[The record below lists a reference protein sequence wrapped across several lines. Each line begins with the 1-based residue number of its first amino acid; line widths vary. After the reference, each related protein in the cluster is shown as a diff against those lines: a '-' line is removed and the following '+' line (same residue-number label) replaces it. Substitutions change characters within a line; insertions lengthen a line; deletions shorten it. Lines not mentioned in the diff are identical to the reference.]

1 MKDIQKLLEDLSWDN
16 PKDVVDT
23 AINKLLQIDDE
34 QVTVL
39 LQPVN
44 KSCWENA
51 AKVLKMMGYPKNELA
66 LPGLLDWIRDMN
78 WPGAQ
83 IAKEILFAIDKMILI
98 PLVEDAVR
106 KAYFEE
112 DFIWIAGLR
121 EIVEEIGIEEFLN
134 PRTSHLLNL
143 EKLFLSDVQF

>member
-1 MKDIQKLLEDLSWDN
+1 LQDIQKLLEDLSWDN
-16 PKDVVDT
+16 SKDVVDT
-23 AINKLLQIDDE
+23 AINKLLQIDD
-34 QVTVL
+34 
-39 LQPVN
+39 
-44 KSCWENA
+44 
-51 AKVLKMMGYPKNELA
+51 KMV
-66 LPGLLDWIRDMN
+66 
-78 WPGAQ
+78 
-83 IAKEILFAIDKMILI
+83 LI

-121 EIVEEIGIEEFLN
+121 QIVEEIGIEEFLN